1 VDTNGDFAISFKSP
15 SALGLG
21 TYQDTIT
28 VKGCYDSAC
37 TQPVQNSPQTI
48 TVTYLVT
55 PGPGTLTS
63 LSPSTVQ
70 AGVAFTLTVNG
81 SGFDASSAIDF
92 NGNFVPTKF
101 VSSSQLT
108 ANISASQIS
117 YASPYTV
124 TVAPSSASSVFSN
137 QLLLEVFALP
147 TVTGLSPS
155 STVAGSAGFTL
166 TVMGTNFEMGA
177 VVYFGGTALPTTW
190 VDTNQLTAAVSSA
203 QVLNAGTAPVLVATD
218 SAPDPLKSQ
227 PLSFTIQ
234 PMPALG
240 LHSIDPSIVTTG
252 GAGFVLTVLGQGFVA
267 SAKVQWNGLALPTTY
282 ISESQLQAQVPA
294 SDIAASG
301 SAAITVQNPAGSG
314 GTSTSSTLT
323 ISAAAPDA
331 VAMQITPDHAGAITF
346 QSLSLPTSSTWS
358 TNLGGHPSY
367 SLIAA
372 GKVVTTVV
380 VGDDTKLIALDQ
392 ATGVIDWGPIELS
405 GPASIAYEGG
415 KIFVLSCPTASSAGS
430 IQSFDIASGTLDW
443 STPIAANGYA
453 GVTAL
458 NGIIYISSG
467 PTYAISEGS
476 GTIIWT
482 QPAGPNQGGSSTPA
496 VTSDGVYVS
505 YPCLTSDFQ
514 PSNGTEIFST
524 STGCVGEGMPVVA
537 NGLLYSPQ
545 ETPNSG
551 AILNASTGSVVGS
564 YVADGTPAFSGTTG
578 YFLQSLNG
586 SLNAVSSSNAVLWS
600 FSGDGKLVTSPIVV
614 NQTVFMGSASG
625 NVYALDAATGQQ
637 LWMANAGGAI
647 LVGYYP
653 ITGLAAGDGLLI
665 VPAGNQVVAY
675 TLSTNP

>member
-1 VDTNGDFAISFKSP
+1 VEWARPPDHIH
-15 SALGLG
+15 
-21 TYQDTIT
+21 I
-28 VKGCYDSAC
+28 
-37 TQPVQNSPQTI
+37 
-48 TVTYLVT
+48 
-55 PGPGTLTS
+55 
-63 LSPSTVQ
+63 
-70 AGVAFTLTVNG
+70 GV
-81 SGFDASSAIDF
+81 
-92 NGNFVPTKF
+92 
-101 VSSSQLT
+101 
-108 ANISASQIS
+108 
-117 YASPYTV
+117 
-124 TVAPSSASSVFSN
+124 
-137 QLLLEVFALP
+137 
-147 TVTGLSPS
+147 
-155 STVAGSAGFTL
+155 
-166 TVMGTNFEMGA
+166 
-177 VVYFGGTALPTTW
+177 
-190 VDTNQLTAAVSSA
+190 
-203 QVLNAGTAPVLVATD
+203 
-218 SAPDPLKSQ
+218 
-227 PLSFTIQ
+227 
-234 PMPALG
+234 
-240 LHSIDPSIVTTG
+240 
-252 GAGFVLTVLGQGFVA
+252 
-267 SAKVQWNGLALPTTY
+267 
-282 ISESQLQAQVPA
+282 
-294 SDIAASG
+294 AASG
-301 SAAITVQNPAGSG
+301 ASTCKRHRGEWQRSHHGTKSGRLRRHIYVLDSHDQRSGTRRRGDANHTGSCGRNQLPIALAANDKRLEHQFGRPSILFTHCRRQSG
-314 GTSTSSTLT
+314 HNGRNNT
-323 ISAAAPDA
+323 DG
-331 VAMQITPDHAGAITF
+331 V
-346 QSLSLPTSSTWS
+346 
-358 TNLGGHPSY
+358 
-367 SLIAA
+367 
-372 GKVVTTVV
+372 
-380 VGDDTKLIALDQ
+380 TKLIALDQ
-392 ATGVIDWGPIELS
+392 TTGAIAWGPIELS

-415 KIFVLSCPTASSAGS
+415 KIFVLSCPTASSAGF

-600 FSGDGKLVTSPIVV
+600 FSGDGQLVTSPIVV
-614 NQTVFMGSASG
+614 NQTVFMGSTSG

-653 ITGLAAGDGLLI
+653 ITGLAAGDGVLI

-675 TLSTNP
+675 RLSTGS